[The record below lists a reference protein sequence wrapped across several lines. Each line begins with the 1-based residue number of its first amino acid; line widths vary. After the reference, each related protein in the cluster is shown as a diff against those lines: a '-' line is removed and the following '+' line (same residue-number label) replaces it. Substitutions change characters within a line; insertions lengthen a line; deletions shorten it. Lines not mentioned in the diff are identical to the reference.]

1 METSLSRRTS
11 PFDKLRVTS
20 LLARSRRCYD
30 RKSCTGKVPVDKK
43 TIILVVILSLVIIFY
58 SQILQFLGLA
68 QPPKP
73 LPVQTG
79 ADSIAVVA
87 KETTATQPVS
97 QAPAQATPPPAF
109 VVADS
114 VPVKADTI
122 TVNTNKYTIL
132 LSSVGGGPVSIRLK
146 DYVYRNKKQIELL
159 PDTKSAAPVARY
171 AGSTVSTG
179 TLPFKCALAPGSY
192 DATQKDLHIEY
203 VYQNPKGGV
212 IRQAYTFHPDKY
224 DFDLTLAVEGREQL
238 GFERQYNLY
247 WPTPLGVTEPS
258 PEHDYATFE
267 AVGLMLNSRES
278 LKDFKDG
285 KLDQS
290 LSGQVS
296 WAALR
301 SQYFAVAMIPKG
313 SDSAAGIF
321 AKGQR
326 ETVSLNNSKFEK
338 REMTVG
344 LDMPMEATS
353 TVVDSF
359 TIFAGPLDYSL
370 MSDYDVNLEAILDIG
385 TTPFFGMIIKPFAIG
400 IIWLLPRMY
409 DVIPNYGLVIIL
421 FAILIKIITLPLSL
435 KSYKSMAAMKD
446 LQPKIEELRKK
457 FKNNPQQLN
466 AETMKLYKT
475 HGVNP
480 FSGCLP
486 MLPQMPLF
494 FALFAV
500 FRSTILLRD
509 APFVWFINDLS
520 RGAQSLTDPYM
531 ILVVLM
537 VGAQFLSS
545 VLTMAGNPQNKM
557 LAYLMPLMMGFI
569 FYRFAAGLVLYWTAF
584 SVLSIADY
592 YIFRRNK
599 NAEVKLPVTP

>member
-1 METSLSRRTS
+1 M
-11 PFDKLRVTS
+11 
-20 LLARSRRCYD
+20 
-30 RKSCTGKVPVDKK
+30 DKK
-43 TIILVVILSLVIIFY
+43 TIVLVVILSLIIIFFT
-58 SQILQFLGLA
+58 QILQFFGLV

-73 LPVQTG
+73 IPLQTA
-79 ADSIAVVA
+79 ADSVAVVA
-87 KETTATQPVS
+87 HDTTATPPVTQTPVQS
-97 QAPAQATPPPAF
+97 TPPPAF
-109 VVADS
+109 VAIDS
-114 VPVKADTI
+114 TAVKADTI
-122 TVNTNKYTIL
+122 TVNTNKYTVL

-146 DYVYRNKKQIELL
+146 DFTYRNKQPIEML
-159 PDTKSAAPVARY
+159 PETKSAAPVARY

-179 TLPFKCALAPGSY
+179 ILPFTCTLAPGSY
-192 DATQKDLHIEY
+192 DATQKDLRIEY
-203 VYQNPKGGV
+203 VYQNPKGGA

-224 DFDLTLAVEGREQL
+224 DFDLTLTVEGREQL

-258 PEHDYATFE
+258 AEHDYATFE
-267 AVGLMLNSRES
+267 AVALLLKSREN

-290 LSGQVS
+290 LSGPADWV
-296 WAALR
+296 ALR
-301 SQYFAVAMIPKG
+301 SQYFAVAMIPRG
-313 SDSAAGIF
+313 DSANGVF
-321 AKGQR
+321 AKGQK
-326 ETVSLNNSKFEK
+326 ESATQNNSRFEK
-338 REMTVG
+338 RQLTVG
-344 LDMPMEATS
+344 LDMPLASTS
-353 TVVDSF
+353 IVVDSF
-359 TIFAGPLDYSL
+359 TIFTGPLDYTL
-370 MSDYDVNLEAILDIG
+370 MSDYRVNLEAILDIG
-385 TTPFFGMIIKPFAIG
+385 TMPFLGMIIKPFAIG

-409 DVIPNYGLVIIL
+409 SAIPNYGFVIIL
-421 FAILIKIITLPLSL
+421 FAILIKLITLPLSL
-435 KSYKSMAAMKD
+435 KSYKSMAAMKE

-457 FKNNPQQLN
+457 HKNNPQQLN
-466 AETMKLYKT
+466 AETMKLYKA

-509 APFVWFINDLS
+509 APFLWFINDLS

-545 VLTMAGNPQNKM
+545 VLTMSGNPQNKM
-557 LAYLMPLMMGFI
+557 LAYMMPLMMGFI

-584 SVLSIADY
+584 SLLSIADY
-592 YIFRRNK
+592 YMFRRSK
-599 NAEVKLPVTP
+599 NTEVKSPVTS